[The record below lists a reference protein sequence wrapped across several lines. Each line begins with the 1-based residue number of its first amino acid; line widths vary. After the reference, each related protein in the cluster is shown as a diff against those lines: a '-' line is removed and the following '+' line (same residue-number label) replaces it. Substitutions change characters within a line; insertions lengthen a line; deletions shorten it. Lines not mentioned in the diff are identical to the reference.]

1 MPAGNTYKSIATQTL
16 GSAAASVTF
25 SSIPSTYTDLVL
37 IANIKHSFGTT
48 GDVIVD
54 GLQFNN
60 DTGTNYSKTNLQGN
74 GTTAA
79 SDRGSNTTG
88 ISYVATRSSESYF
101 ATNVIN
107 IMNYANTTTFKTVL
121 LRGAGNST
129 SVGTNAQVG
138 LYRSTSA
145 ISTVTINAT
154 STFTI
159 LAGSTFSLYGVL
171 NA

>member
-1 MPAGNTYKSIATQTL
+1 MPATYDKIASQTL
-16 GSAAASVTF
+16 GSNQATVTF
-25 SSIPSTYTDLVL
+25 SSIAGTYTDLVL

-54 GLQFNN
+54 GLQFNS

-79 SDRGSNTTG
+79 SDRGSNMTG

-101 ATNVIN
+101 ATNIIN
-107 IMNYANTTTFKTVL
+107 IQNYSNTTTNKTVL
-121 LRGAGNST
+121 LRGAGNGT

-138 LYRSTSA
+138 LWRNTAAITS
-145 ISTVTINAT
+145 VTINAT
-154 STFTI
+154 SSFTI
-159 LAGSTFSLYGVL
+159 QSGSTFTLYGIK
-171 NA
+171 AA